1 LVVVFFVV
9 DEINTN
15 RCCSQPYKAAAAAW
29 QHDEPI
35 VSLSILT
42 TKGEIDAATPPQ
54 LI

>member
-15 RCCSQPYKAAAAAW
+15 RCCSQPYKAAAAW